1 MSEAEGGRWG
11 DVSANEASPLRLHRL
26 RDAVQEYVSQ
36 RRAMP
41 EVREGVGEGKEPAE
55 SAAEISAV
63 DGGTAGRLI
72 ANRAIAFV
80 VDFGNSGGNDDYWNE
95 IRLVRWWCALLCV
108 APLVPRG
115 RLVQIVRLP
124 LGRQV
129 VGQLLLA

>member
-1 MSEAEGGRWG
+1 MG
-11 DVSANEASPLRLHRL
+11 DVFGNEASPLQLRRL

-41 EVREGVGEGKEPAE
+41 EVREGVGEGAESAE
-55 SAAEISAV
+55 SAAEIPAV

-72 ANRAIAFV
+72 ANRAMAFV

-95 IRLVRWWCALLCV
+95 IRLVRCALRCV

-129 VGQLLLA
+129 VG